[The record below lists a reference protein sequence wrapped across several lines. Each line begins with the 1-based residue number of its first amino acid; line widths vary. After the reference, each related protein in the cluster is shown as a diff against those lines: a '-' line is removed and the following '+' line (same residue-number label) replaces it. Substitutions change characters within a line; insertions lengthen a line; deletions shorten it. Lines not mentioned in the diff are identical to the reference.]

1 MTTPAPNLSLS
12 SGLSHLIGKTL
23 TGYSTSNAT
32 HDTVEGLTLTFDDG
46 STIAL
51 ANRYAE
57 GLGWSAIYGEVRR
70 GT

>member
-46 STIAL
+46 TIIAL
-51 ANRYAE
+51 TNMYVE
-57 GLGWSAIYGEVRR
+57 GVGWSAIYGEVRR

>member
-23 TGYSTSNAT
+23 TGYSTSNVT
-32 HDTVEGLTLTFDDG
+32 HDTAEGLTLTFDDG
-46 STIAL
+46 AILSLT
-51 ANRYAE
+51 NMYAA
-57 GLGWSAIYGEVRR
+57 GSMWSAIYGEVRR